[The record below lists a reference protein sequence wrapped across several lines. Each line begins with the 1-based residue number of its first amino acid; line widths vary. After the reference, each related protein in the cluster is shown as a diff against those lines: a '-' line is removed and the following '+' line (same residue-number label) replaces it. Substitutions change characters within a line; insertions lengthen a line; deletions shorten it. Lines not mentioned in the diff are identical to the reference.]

1 MLSNS
6 SIENY
11 FPSALTANTSAQTS
25 THSLLLAESG
35 GSPSPLKA
43 VDGKADGLKWVRFG
57 AQCSTS
63 ASGNNWP
70 CGQGNRVH
78 DRIDQLN
85 LLPSCA
91 ASEILLRFAAL
102 PTAIE
107 GRLDRY
113 LVSTLQFS

>member
-1 MLSNS
+1 MGLRMLSNS

-70 CGQGNRVH
+70 CGQGNRVLLAKSYF
-78 DRIDQLN
+78 DSQLFQPRLKVGSID
-85 LLPSCA
+85 
-91 ASEILLRFAAL
+91 IW
-102 PTAIE
+102 
-107 GRLDRY
+107 
-113 LVSTLQFS
+113 